1 MIDGFLLK
9 KFVSVF
15 VHFIP
20 GVPLLLLGS
29 LLLRR
34 WLPRVSIVLSLL
46 FCAILVAGS
55 FPSVSNAIVRQLED
69 RYPVLQRVPDD
80 TGLILVLGF
89 GHVIA
94 DDKPINSLLF
104 PVALARLSEGVRLW
118 KTRPAARQELKLA
131 VSGASPVPGTVSH
144 AELMSKMALEL
155 GVPESSIVKFENT
168 RDTEHEIDTAIDWL
182 ASNNMAD
189 NRLVVVST
197 AMHLPRSA
205 VLLENYDVEYSMAPT
220 EFTVSNAG
228 WNIPSAYALLGLDRA
243 LHEWVGM
250 AWYRLKNKLREN

>member
-1 MIDGFLLK
+1 M
-9 KFVSVF
+9 
-15 VHFIP
+15 
-20 GVPLLLLGS
+20 
-29 LLLRR
+29 
-34 WLPRVSIVLSLL
+34 
-46 FCAILVAGS
+46 
-55 FPSVSNAIVRQLED
+55 
-69 RYPVLQRVPDD
+69 
-80 TGLILVLGF
+80 
-89 GHVIA
+89 
-94 DDKPINSLLF
+94 LF

-131 VSGASPVPGTVSH
+131 VSGAPSVPGTVSH

-168 RDTEHEIDTAIDWL
+168 RDTEHEIDTAVDWL

-205 VLLENYDVEYSMAPT
+205 VLLENYDVEYSMGPT
-220 EFTVSNAG
+220 EFTVSNTG
-228 WNIPSAYALLGLDRA
+228 WNIPSAYSILSLDRA